1 MADPES
7 SRLTT
12 WCFGYHGCGRCDG
25 PCEAQM
31 KETED
36 TGLIVYNAKAD
47 QPVIDWE
54 AALAF
59 YLLGVVTG
67 SCVVFAIFSW
77 LGLLE

>member
-1 MADPES
+1 MADPENT
-7 SRLTT
+7 RLAEL
-12 WCFGYHGCGRCDG
+12 D
-25 PCEAQM
+25 
-31 KETED
+31 D
-36 TGLIVYNAKAD
+36 TGLIIYNAKTD